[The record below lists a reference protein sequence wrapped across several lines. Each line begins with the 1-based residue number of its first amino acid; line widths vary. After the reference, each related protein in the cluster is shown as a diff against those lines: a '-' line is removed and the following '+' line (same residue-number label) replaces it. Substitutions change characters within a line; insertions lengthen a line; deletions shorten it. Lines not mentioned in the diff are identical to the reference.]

1 METNRRKALY
11 IVISIV
17 LAILVWFYVS
27 NSDTVTVA
35 INDVPIEFLHEEL
48 GLANKGL
55 MLISGDDATVDL
67 ELTMPRS
74 LVYSF
79 DTDKVRLVADLNAVT
94 GTGTQTLSYSI
105 LYPNNI
111 NASRVS
117 VKSPS
122 YRTTEVQI
130 GELFRRNIEIRCK
143 LVGNVASGYVAGAP
157 QLLPEQLEIR
167 GQQEDIMSVSYAQVS
182 LSIDDAQSTVIQMLS
197 FELYDEND
205 QLVTSTRIHP
215 ASSAVQVTVPVIAA
229 KELPLRIN
237 FVESAGVRLSSFD
250 YTLDH
255 ESISVSG
262 DAGVLAELDEILL
275 DTIDLSALGAEE
287 FTETYAIQ
295 LPENV
300 RNLSGI
306 GAVTLTIRARDLA
319 EETYEVTRFGYEN
332 YEGEDEVTVLTSSM
346 PVTLRGA
353 RDTLDALSA
362 GRIRISADLSNISG
376 AHGNYTV
383 PALIEISGDP
393 DVGVIGSY
401 EVTVHVGELEPEEP
415 TDEPGAE
422 GSGNTE
428 GGDGA

>member
-79 DTDKVRLVADLNAVT
+79 DTGKVRLVADLNAVT

-182 LSIDDAQSTVIQMLS
+182 LSIDDAQSTVIQMLN
-197 FELYDEND
+197 FDLYDEND
-205 QLVTSTRIHP
+205 QLVTSTRIPP
-215 ASSAVQVTVPVIAA
+215 AAPS
-229 KELPLRIN
+229 R
-237 FVESAGVRLSSFD
+237 
-250 YTLDH
+250 
-255 ESISVSG
+255 
-262 DAGVLAELDEILL
+262 
-275 DTIDLSALGAEE
+275 
-287 FTETYAIQ
+287 
-295 LPENV
+295 
-300 RNLSGI
+300 
-306 GAVTLTIRARDLA
+306 
-319 EETYEVTRFGYEN
+319 
-332 YEGEDEVTVLTSSM
+332 
-346 PVTLRGA
+346 
-353 RDTLDALSA
+353 
-362 GRIRISADLSNISG
+362 
-376 AHGNYTV
+376 
-383 PALIEISGDP
+383 
-393 DVGVIGSY
+393 
-401 EVTVHVGELEPEEP
+401 
-415 TDEPGAE
+415 
-422 GSGNTE
+422 
-428 GGDGA
+428 